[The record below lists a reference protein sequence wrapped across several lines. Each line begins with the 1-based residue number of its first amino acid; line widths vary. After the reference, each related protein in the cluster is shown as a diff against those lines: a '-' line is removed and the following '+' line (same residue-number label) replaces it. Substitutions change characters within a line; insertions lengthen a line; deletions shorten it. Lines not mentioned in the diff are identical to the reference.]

1 LYTISNPT
9 FTQIGLSSLITIHRI
24 IKKYTMNKF
33 LSTIFLLGLLLINK
47 NVHAQLTL
55 VDSSTAEE
63 LAAYLTGEGVIV
75 LNPVMNGTC
84 PLLARGKF
92 SNGLANGVGID
103 SGIVLTSGRV
113 ETAGGNFGINSA
125 AANQSSFGF
134 PPGFPYAPGD
144 ADLNVL
150 LADAGSS
157 STTNDACVLEFDFI
171 PAGDTVKFDY
181 VFASEEYPEFACSGF
196 NDVFGFIITG
206 PGFTGVTNIAKVPGT
221 NIPVAINSINMA
233 PNGTPY
239 NIADCNSM
247 GTGSPFG
254 ALYVDNLGN
263 ANPNLVYDG
272 MTTILTALA
281 AVNPC
286 DTFHLKIAIADA
298 GDNSYD
304 SGVFLKSG
312 SLTSTALYVKTF
324 GGGGLET
331 PFTNTVRGCPPGAI
345 RISRSG
351 NLNQPITI
359 PLTYGGTAVNGTD
372 YTTLP
377 PTVLIPAGDSVVTLY
392 VNGIPVSPAVGP
404 KSVIISIYSP
414 YTCANNEPIVLASD
428 TIMIYDSIYVKILN
442 PDTAIC
448 RGRSVFLDVE
458 ADSTLDFVWT
468 PSATVSDPTGQD
480 VTVTP
485 TDPTTYTVSV
495 TLPAAGTG
503 CLASSSSV
511 FIDVK
516 DTPVVDLGPDKV
528 TCGDA
533 VQLYAATTPLN
544 PDETF
549 EWTPGTSLS
558 STTIRNPIA
567 TPLSDME
574 YVVKVNPGAVGCDG
588 YDTIKIRLLPDHIT
602 VLNNDTVV
610 CAGTIIPLRADGD
623 TAFSYNWDP
632 ELHIADP
639 LSPNTTLNAQVSGYY
654 TLTASYPGCIDMP
667 DSFYVEVQ
675 PVPQVNIGPDKI
687 ICSYDTIQLYGAV
700 VPASYPN
707 YTYDW
712 TPGLDL
718 TDSTIQS
725 PVFSGDASI
734 PSLTLKVTTPLGCAG
749 SDSMTVVVHA
759 GDFLTVMPE
768 DTGSCPPA
776 RIQLSAAGA
785 NTYTWSPEYGLDDIN
800 IANPVAS
807 PVSSTAYT
815 LLGTKNYGSHICYD
829 TQIVNVRV
837 YPSATITLPD
847 SVQIWPGESYQIDP
861 GGNCLYFQWF
871 PPSGLSADNISNPV
885 AQPEV
890 RTRYFVT
897 ATTEQGCI
905 VQDSMDVL
913 VNTESVLD
921 APNAFSPTT
930 GDFKIVKRGIAT
942 LKYFRIFNRWG
953 NKVFETTNIDKGW
966 DGRYNDKEQPMG
978 VYIYSI
984 DATTNTGKVFRKDGN
999 VTLIR

>member
-1 LYTISNPT
+1 MK
-9 FTQIGLSSLITIHRI
+9 H
-24 IKKYTMNKF
+24 KYRFHYF
-33 LSTIFLLGLLLINK
+33 LCLTLLLTSFSLCTR
-47 NVHAQLTL
+47 AQIAVTDGL
-55 VDSSTAEE
+55 TAEQ
-63 LAAYLTGEGVIV
+63 LAAHLTGEGVIV
-75 LNPVMNGTC
+75 MNPTLNGTC
-84 PLLARGKF
+84 PGSAVGRFTYNGGP
-92 SNGLANGVGID
+92 SNIGVD
-103 SGIVLTSGRV
+103 SGIVLTCGRV
-113 ETAGGNFGINSA
+113 ETLDINFDDSTGVNAGYLEFASNNFTGT
-125 AANQSSFGF
+125 
-134 PPGFPYAPGD
+134 FPYAPGD
-144 ADLNVL
+144 PL
-150 LADAGSS
+150 LTTLAGIG
-157 STTNDACVLEFDFI
+157 TNDACVLEFDFI
-171 PAGDTVKFDY
+171 PSGDSVKFEY
-181 VFASEEYPEFACSGF
+181 VFASEEYNGPHGNYNCSI
-196 NDVFGFIITG
+196 NDVFGFFISG
-206 PGFTGVTNIAKVPGT
+206 PGFAGQQNIAIVPGT
-221 NIPVAINSINMA
+221 TNTPVGVATVNDGVGGCSNFTQFYNSNA
-233 PNGTPY
+233 
-239 NIADCNSM
+239 
-247 GTGSPFG
+247 GSTTF
-254 ALYVDNLGN
+254 
-263 ANPNLVYDG
+263 VYSGFTDVFFAKAG
-272 MTTILTALA
+272 
-281 AVNPC
+281 VSPC
-286 DTFHLKIAIADA
+286 DTYHLKLAIADA
-298 GDNSYD
+298 SDAVFD
-304 SGVFLKSG
+304 SGVFLKAG
-312 SLTSTALYVKTF
+312 SLSSTALYVKTL

-331 PFTNTVRGCPPGAI
+331 PFTNTVRGCPPGVV

-359 PLTYGGTAVNGTD
+359 PLTYDGTAVNGVD
-372 YTTLP
+372 YSTLP
-377 PTVLIPAGDSVVTLY
+377 TSVIIPAGDSVVSLF
-392 VNGIPVSPAVGP
+392 VNGIPVTPAVGP
-404 KSVIISIYSP
+404 KSVIISIFSP
-414 YTCANNEPIVLASD
+414 YTCSNNEPIVLASD
-428 TIMIYDSIYVKILN
+428 TIMIYDSIYVNILT

-448 RGRSVFLDVE
+448 RGRFVDLDVE
-458 ADSTLDFVWT
+458 ADSILNFVWT
-468 PSATVSDPTGQD
+468 PSNTVSDPLGQD

-485 TDPTTYTVSV
+485 TAPTTYTVSV
-495 TLPAAGTG
+495 TLPIGGSG
-503 CLASSSSV
+503 CAPSTASV

-516 DTPVVDLGPDKV
+516 DTPNVDLGPDKV

-588 YDTIKIRLLPDHIT
+588 YDTVKIRLLPDHIT

-610 CAGTIIPLRADGD
+610 CAGTIISLRADGD
-623 TAFSYNWDP
+623 TAFNYNWDP

-639 LSPNTTLNAQVSGYY
+639 LSPNTTLNAQESGYY

-687 ICSYDTIQLYGAV
+687 ICTYDTIQLYGAV
-700 VPASYPN
+700 MPASYPN

-712 TPGLDL
+712 RPGVDL
-718 TDSTIQS
+718 TDSTVQS
-725 PVFSGDASI
+725 PVFSGDASV
-734 PSLTLKVTTPLGCAG
+734 PALTLRVTTPLGCAG
-749 SDSMTVVVHA
+749 SDTMTIVVHA

-776 RIQLSAAGA
+776 NIPLSAAGA
-785 NTYTWSPEYGLDDIN
+785 NTYAWSPEYGLSATD

-807 PVSSTAYT
+807 PVSTTAYT
-815 LLGTKNYGSHICYD
+815 LLGTKNYGSHVCYD
-829 TQIVNVRV
+829 TQIVTVRV
-837 YPSATITLPD
+837 YPNATVNLPD
-847 SVQIWPGESYQIDP
+847 SVQIWPGENYQIDP

-905 VQDSMDVL
+905 VKDSIDVL

-930 GDFKIVKRGIAT
+930 GDFKIVKRGLAT

-953 NKVFETTNIDKGW
+953 NKVFETTDVDKGW

-984 DATTNTGKVFRKDGN
+984 DATTNTGKPFRKDGN
-999 VTLIR
+999 LTLIR